1 MASIPLYPN
10 ILSTLVCF
18 KKIHKLLSETNLIT
32 LGILEETASFLPAAV
47 CYKNSLLKFLF
58 LLRYLSVKEISMDM
72 IHDEIIDIN

>member
-1 MASIPLYPN
+1 
-10 ILSTLVCF
+10 
-18 KKIHKLLSETNLIT
+18 
-32 LGILEETASFLPAAV
+32 V